1 MKLYKN
7 FQIVLGILLCASGAG
22 VAVRVIIGLMTNEY
36 ASFLTIAVIPAGNV
50 PAYYCDWS
58 ALFDTC
64 PQAEAGQYEKA
75 RDPSPDYRN
84 PRSCY
89 VFGIYYFMLFYSI
102 KKTYKPKP
110 AVSKYENRIVYP
122 KSLIK
127 SGFSFLLK

>member
-1 MKLYKN
+1 MCFRSRRSNACNNRADDK
-7 FQIVLGILLCASGAG
+7 G
-22 VAVRVIIGLMTNEY
+22 VCLFPDDCGDT
-36 ASFLTIAVIPAGNV
+36 AGNV
-50 PAYYCDWS
+50 PAYYSDRS
-58 ALFDTC
+58 VLFDTG
-64 PQAEAGQYEKA
+64 PQAEAKQHEEK
-75 RDPSPDYRN
+75 RVPSPDYRN

-110 AVSKYENRIVYP
+110 AVSKYENRIVYT